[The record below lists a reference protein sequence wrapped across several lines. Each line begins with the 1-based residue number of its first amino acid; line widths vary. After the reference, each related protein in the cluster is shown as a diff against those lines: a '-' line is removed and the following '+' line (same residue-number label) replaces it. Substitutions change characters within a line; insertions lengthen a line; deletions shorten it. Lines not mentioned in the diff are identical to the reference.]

1 MEDLT
6 NTLDTRLCIDE
17 VQAYLTT
24 LGGSSHINEY
34 DINLKLS
41 PFIKNDINTNTKK
54 VVLMCR
60 QKLKDDLSLVNI
72 TIVNSHLIKYDL
84 NGNAKYE
91 ANNITLRH
99 PYIKCVLKQNYE
111 NYISCMFVDDDGN
124 VCFYFRN
131 DTITTAQ
138 EGLTLI
144 GNALK
149 GKPFIYQLATNIEIA
164 TSTIVPSGKYAD
176 YVGENGLNIIFV
188 TGGGY
193 VNYPFK
199 NISNK
204 SPLGWAETLWGASL
218 TRSND
223 FKLKN
228 IDQIRLG
235 VVRQL
240 EIKFPIINFEHFVIL
255 QKMLHERHII
265 VDAFYVD
272 DMKRHTLEMAITNN
286 ERKTIYSFGENLVG
300 MRDVTIKMV
309 ATNRSSEDVYEQI
322 TIDYDTNGASGSVES
337 QTADFGEQINIRGYT
352 DMTYTGKHFVEW
364 NTMPNGTG
372 FSYLANQSITAT
384 NSMQLYA
391 IWSD

>member
-6 NTLDTRLCIDE
+6 NAIDIRLCIDE
-17 VQAYLTT
+17 VQSYLKT
-24 LGGSSHINEY
+24 LGGSSNINEY
-34 DINLKLS
+34 DVDLKLT
-41 PFIKNDINTNTKK
+41 PFIKNRIDTSAKK
-54 VVLMCR
+54 VILMCR
-60 QKLKDDLSLVNI
+60 QKVKDDMVSDNV
-72 TIVNSHLIKYDL
+72 TIVNPHLIKYDI

-91 ANNITLRH
+91 ANRITLKH
-99 PYIKCVLKQNYE
+99 LYLQCALKQTYESYIKCA
-111 NYISCMFVDDDGN
+111 FVDDDGN
-124 VCFYFRN
+124 LCFYFAN
-131 DTITTAQ
+131 ENITTAE
-138 EGLTLI
+138 EGLTLVS
-144 GNALK
+144 NMLRE
-149 GKPFIYQLATNIEIA
+149 KPLVYQLATTIEIA

-176 YVGENGLNIIFV
+176 YVGENSLNIIFI

-199 NISNK
+199 GISNK
-204 SPLGWAETLWGASL
+204 SALGWAETLWGASL

-240 EIKFPIINFEHFVIL
+240 EIKFPIINVEHFVIL

-286 ERKTIYSFGENLVG
+286 ERKTIYSLGENLIG
-300 MRDVTIKMV
+300 MRDVSIKLV
-309 ATNRSSEDVYEQI
+309 ATNRSSDDVYEQI
-322 TIDYDTNGASGSVES
+322 TIEYDTNGASGSVES
-337 QTADFGEQINIRGYT
+337 QTAEFGEQINLRGYT
-352 DMTYTGKHFVEW
+352 DMSYAGKQFVEW

-384 NSMQLYA
+384 NSMLLYA
-391 IWSD
+391 IWE